1 MSKLS
6 ERTTHFPLLFSSL
19 KVIDLGTP
27 YPNLTVLTLSLPS
40 GYSAVPSPCHPPL
53 HSFPSCFTP
62 LPHIHTHGQRRPCR
76 KITLSLSERRGFFV
90 LLQRTKGSFVYKK
103 DFQLVLA
110 RGWEG
115 FLPLSSW
122 RERESVCVC
131 VCETHTQRGKWT
143 SALWEEQPDRTG
155 GRQLQSR
162 DRKLECFT
170 VPSLSE
176 TAPGVWKTTAGSRI
190 PLTTTQKI
198 ECKEVGGKKDVGRA
212 IEMLPPSPWKPVKP
226 WLLERL
232 RWGEILDKE

>member
-110 RGWEG
+110 RGISPSIQLE
-115 FLPLSSW
+115 
-122 RERESVCVC
+122 RERKCVCVC
-131 VCETHTQRGKWT
+131 VCVTHTHTEGSGQVHCGKSSLTERG
-143 SALWEEQPDRTG
+143 
-155 GRQLQSR
+155 
-162 DRKLECFT
+162 
-170 VPSLSE
+170 
-176 TAPGVWKTTAGSRI
+176 AGSCRAEI
-190 PLTTTQKI
+190 GSWSASRCQVCQK
-198 ECKEVGGKKDVGRA
+198 
-212 IEMLPPSPWKPVKP
+212 
-226 WLLERL
+226 LLLGSEKQQQDPAFL
-232 RWGEILDKE
+232 